1 MMPEHLRKE
10 FRASLKRVRD
20 GFIIAFL
27 GTAAAAPQIYYQS
40 PWVYRHF
47 QRALPA
53 SGQLDQFFIGNLIF
67 MLSALLIIVL
77 VGDLANR
84 RAGLKPFAW
93 PGHKAVWPML
103 GAGILFVPLSY
114 YLYDHF
120 LLGLLPE
127 IFPDKLKFALL
138 FPAAVSFP
146 DELFV
151 RFGFLSLF
159 AWLLKR
165 FARGKLLAIIFV
177 SAIFSL
183 FDWYDM
189 TRFITTPLKAVEITL
204 LLVGVF
210 AEHLVA
216 GRLYL
221 KYGFWSSLAF
231 RFGAELKY
239 PLYFFLFFR
248 A

>member
-1 MMPEHLRKE
+1 MPEHLRKE
-10 FRASLKRVRD
+10 LLSSLGRVRD
-20 GFIIAFL
+20 CFIIAFL
-27 GTAAAAPQIYYQS
+27 GTAAAAPQIYQQS
-40 PWVYRHF
+40 PWVFHHF
-47 QRALPA
+47 QKSLPGP
-53 SGQLDQFFIGNLIF
+53 GQLDQFFIGNLIL
-67 MLSALLIIVL
+67 MLSALLLIVL

-103 GAGILFVPLSY
+103 GVGILFVVLSY

-127 IFPDKLKFALL
+127 IFPDKLPLALL
-138 FPAAVSFP
+138 FPLSVSVP

-151 RFGFLSLF
+151 RFGCLSLA

-165 FARGKLLAIIFV
+165 FASGRLLAVIFI

-183 FDWYDM
+183 FDWYDA
-189 TRFITTPLKAVEITL
+189 TRFISAPLKAWEIVS

-216 GRLYL
+216 GRLYI
-221 KYGFWSSLAF
+221 KHGFWSALAF

-239 PLYFFLFFR
+239 PLYFWLFIR